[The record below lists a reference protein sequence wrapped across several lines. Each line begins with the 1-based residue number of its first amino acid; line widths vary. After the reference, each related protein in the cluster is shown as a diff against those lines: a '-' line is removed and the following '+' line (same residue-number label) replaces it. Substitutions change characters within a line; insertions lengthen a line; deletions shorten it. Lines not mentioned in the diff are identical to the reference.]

1 MTDTFDRNGKLWN
14 AIYGCW
20 MGKNCGG
27 TLGAPLEKAFGEAEP
42 FDVWWYPKLQEGGIP
57 NDDLEMQLLWLKA
70 LEEVG
75 PTLNAEHLAQ
85 YWLDHIGYNWDEYGF
100 SKHNLLLGLRPPVSG
115 YYNNWFKDCMGC
127 PIRSEIW
134 ACVAPGH
141 PRIAARYAFEDA
153 ICDHAGGESV
163 HGELFNVAIEAA
175 AFVVADPKKLIEI
188 GLSYVGPNTQ
198 TRKAVQAALD
208 AHAAGIDWKEA
219 RRRVLAATPSANSQY
234 SPLNMAFQV
243 IGWLWGDDFGDAI
256 CKAVNCG
263 YDTDCTGA
271 TLGSY
276 LGILLSKDGLPKKW
290 VEPLGESIA
299 TNESWGGLRH
309 ASTCPNP
316 IPADLSSLTDRTIAV
331 AKKVLAHHGIFGDPL
346 ANVRVEDLYADESI
360 RAMVAQNPLVIT
372 TDLAAVRLDVD
383 YIDTPAI
390 VPGKAKRFR
399 TIVRNPRPD
408 PIKGSLELSCG
419 FAKAQSQSQSVDVAP
434 RSEQAIEWTVE
445 IPKAISQT
453 LRCDVTLHTERRPA
467 MGSVP
472 VVFIG
477 ATKLR
482 VCGPLALPDREEAV
496 SLDSPLPPEELKG
509 VPVLASSRAGDW
521 REIYTLENEIP
532 VAFDKAGVTYVQTFV
547 ECPDEFKGKVA
558 VACTGPAKVWMNGA
572 AIGQTARYRPLRPA
586 SDGGHDGKP
595 VPAGE
600 VTFKKGWNEILIK
613 FVRGTDAPMP
623 LAAHLVLSE
632 GPRAAGLVGVTRTRF
647 PWDAV

>member
-1 MTDTFDRNGKLWN
+1 MTDAFARSGKLWN

-27 TLGAPLEKAFGEAEP
+27 TLGAPLEKSFGEPEP
-42 FDVWWYPKLQEGGIP
+42 FDVWWYPKLQAGGIP

-75 PTLNAEHLAQ
+75 PTLNAGHLTQ

-100 SKHNLLLGLRPPVSG
+100 SKHNLRLGLRPPVSG
-115 YYNNWFKDCMGC
+115 HYNNWFRDCMGC

-141 PRIAARYAFEDA
+141 PRVAAKYAFEDA

-175 AFVVADPKKLIEI
+175 AFVVADPKKLIDI
-188 GLSYVGPNTQ
+188 GLSYVGEGTQ
-198 TRKAVQAALD
+198 TRKAIQAALD
-208 AHAAGIDWKEA
+208 AHQAGVDWKEA
-219 RRRVLAATPSANSQY
+219 RRRALAATPNANSQY
-234 SPLNMAFQV
+234 SPPNMAFQV

-276 LGILLSKDGLPKKW
+276 LGIILGKDGLPRKW

-309 ASTCPNP
+309 ASAGPNP
-316 IPADLSSLTDRTIAV
+316 IPADLASLTDRTVAV
-331 AKKVLAHHGIFGDPL
+331 ARKVLAHHGIFGDPF
-346 ANVRVEDLYADESI
+346 ANVRVEDLYADDSI
-360 RAMVAQNPLVIT
+360 RAMVAQSPLVIT
-372 TDLAAVRLDVD
+372 TDLTAVKLDVD

-390 VPGKAKRFR
+390 IPGTTKPFR
-399 TIVRNPRPD
+399 TILRNPRPD
-408 PIKGSLELSCG
+408 PIVGALELTCG
-419 FAKAQSQSQSVDVAP
+419 LAISQSRQINVAP
-434 RSEQAIEWTVE
+434 RAEQAIDWSID
-445 IPKAISQT
+445 IPKQVDQT
-453 LRCDVTLHTERRPA
+453 LRCDVTLHVAQRPA
-467 MGSVP
+467 TGSVP

-482 VCGPLALPDREEAV
+482 VCGPLPFGDREEAAAM
-496 SLDSPLPPEELKG
+496 DAPLPPEELKG
-509 VPVLASSRAGDW
+509 DLTLASSRTGDW
-521 REIYTLENEIP
+521 HNVWAPTNEIP
-532 VAFDKAGVTYVQTFV
+532 IAFDQPGVVYVQTFIK
-547 ECPDEFKGKVA
+547 CADEIKGKVA
-558 VACTGPAKVWMNGA
+558 VACNGPTKVWFNGQV
-572 AIGQTARYRPLRPA
+572 IGQAARYRPFRPD
-586 SDGGHDGKP
+586 SGGGNDGQP
-595 VPAGE
+595 VPTAE
-600 VTFKKGWNEILIK
+600 VTFKQGWNEVLIK
-613 FVRGTDAPMP
+613 FVRGANPKSP
-623 LAAHLVLSE
+623 FAAHLVLTE

-647 PWDAV
+647 PWDE